1 MALPKIDLPLSE
13 IILPSNGEKV
23 KIRPFTVK
31 EEKILLVAAE
41 GDEAVNELIAIKQ
54 VINNCLVDKTI
65 EDLSMLDIEYVYLKL
80 RTRSVDNMAKF
91 TITDPDTQEK
101 VELEL
106 DMDSIEVKHYE
117 GHTKEVKVNDEYTL
131 FLKHPTVEQFELL
144 LTLDSEDPL
153 FNYMLMV
160 SCLDKLASE
169 DEVHNFADYDKEE
182 VDEFM
187 NSLDG
192 AAIKDI
198 ATFFETLPKLR
209 HEIKYTNMDGKE
221 QTFVIEGIRSFFT

>member
-117 GHTKEVKVNDEYTL
+117 GHTNEVKVNDEYTL
-131 FLKHPTVEQFELL
+131 FLKHPTVEQYELL
-144 LTLDSEDPL
+144 L
-153 FNYMLMV
+153 N
-160 SCLDKLASE
+160 
-169 DEVHNFADYDKEE
+169 
-182 VDEFM
+182 
-187 NSLDG
+187 
-192 AAIKDI
+192 
-198 ATFFETLPKLR
+198 
-209 HEIKYTNMDGKE
+209 
-221 QTFVIEGIRSFFT
+221 